1 MSVATAAP
9 AATSDL
15 SEGLVSL
22 IKGSDSGVL
31 NSMLLML
38 VVGMVTSLLYWIY
51 NTLVDFFWRS
61 VLVTITVTKPDV
73 AYHWLAA
80 WLAENRHQLLTS
92 TNVTLSVLEKEQ
104 RSYWRRQEEEVL
116 TEKNMQFLPGEGQ
129 HLFKFRGKWVWLS
142 RSISSPV
149 SGGYYGRPITTET
162 LSVSMIGRTQGVL
175 IDMFMEGMKL
185 YRREETHVTKVYT
198 LEDGYDWRVAS
209 QRRPR
214 PLDSVVLDGN
224 LMTSI
229 VDDLTLFLKSEQD
242 YINRGISYQRG
253 YLFYGP
259 PGCGK
264 SSACAAIAGALGLSI
279 CVLNLSNRTLD
290 DESLNSRLID
300 APANSIVLLEDVDA
314 IFVGRMSAAAAASPE
329 DMFRGAGN
337 TGANVSF
344 SGLLNALD
352 GVASRQGRIMFMT
365 TNHIEKLDPALIRP
379 GRVDVKIKFDLA
391 SATQAERMFQRFYPG
406 EPALAAN
413 VKDVLQSKT
422 VSPAA
427 LQGHF
432 LKYPARPLE
441 ALNALPELL
450 VHADKG
456 DSTPMLVGIWLKR
469 LALPQHYGQPLRRIK
484 LLFVGDLTSLGAD
497 ELITLMDIKNELH
510 KARVKQFL
518 EGNETALQMFTLCKR
533 NALELIFRKYCSN
546 AKDDQVER
554 FAGAIG
560 PDLVST
566 YELEHFLAQF
576 VNEPRKAIE
585 RVDDLLDVASVVDS
599 RSLLQRSVRILD
611 GPTVAQFLAE
621 AKVPSEVIAKFE
633 EERITDM
640 EQLLSME
647 DGDFSEMGLE
657 KRGDRY
663 RLQKAIDAR
672 KKEIELCL

>member
-1 MSVATAAP
+1 MM
-9 AATSDL
+9 
-15 SEGLVSL
+15 
-22 IKGSDSGVL
+22 KGADSSVL
-31 NSMLLML
+31 NSVLLML
-38 VVGMVTSLLYWIY
+38 FVGTVTSLLYWIY
-51 NTLVDFFWRS
+51 NTVVDFFWRS

-73 AYHWLAA
+73 AYNWLAA
-80 WLAENRHQLLTS
+80 WLAENRHQMLTS
-92 TNVTLSVLEKEQ
+92 TSVTLSVLEKEQ
-104 RSYWRRQEEEVL
+104 RSYWRRDEEEVL

-129 HLFKFRGKWVWLS
+129 HLFKFHGKWVWLT

-149 SGGYYGRPITTET
+149 SGGYYGRPIITET
-162 LSVSMIGRTQGVL
+162 LSVSMMGRTQAPL
-175 IDMFMEGMKL
+175 IELFIEGMKL
-185 YRREETHVTKVYT
+185 YRREETNITKVYT

-214 PLDSVVLDGN
+214 PLESVVLDGN

-229 VDDLTLFLKSEQD
+229 VDDLKLFLKSEQD

-290 DESLNSRLID
+290 DESLNSRLVD
-300 APANSIVLLEDVDA
+300 APSNSIVLLEDVDA
-314 IFVGRMSAAAAASPE
+314 IFVGRMSAASSPDE
-329 DMFRGAGN
+329 MFRGGGN

-391 SATQAERMFQRFYPG
+391 TATQAERMFQRFYPG
-406 EPALAAN
+406 ENALAAN

-450 VHADKG
+450 VHTDKG
-456 DSTPMLVGIWLKR
+456 DNTPMLIGIWLKR
-469 LALPQHYGQPLRRIK
+469 LALPQHYGQLLRRIK
-484 LLFVGDLTSLGAD
+484 LLFVGDLASLGAD
-497 ELITLMDIKNELH
+497 EVITLMDIKNELH
-510 KARVKQFL
+510 KARVKKFL
-518 EGNETALQMFTLCKR
+518 DGDETAIQMFTLCKR
-533 NALELIFRKYCSN
+533 NAVELVFRKYCSN
-546 AKDDQVER
+546 ATDDQTER
-554 FAGAIG
+554 FAGTLGA
-560 PDLVST
+560 DQVST

-576 VNEPRKAIE
+576 INEPRKAIE
-585 RVDDLLDVASVVDS
+585 RIDDLLEVASVVDS

-611 GPTVAQFLAE
+611 GPTVEQFLIE
-621 AKVPSEVIAKFE
+621 AKVPSEVIEKVK

-640 EQLLSME
+640 EQLLSMSS
-647 DGDFSEMGLE
+647 DDFSELGLE